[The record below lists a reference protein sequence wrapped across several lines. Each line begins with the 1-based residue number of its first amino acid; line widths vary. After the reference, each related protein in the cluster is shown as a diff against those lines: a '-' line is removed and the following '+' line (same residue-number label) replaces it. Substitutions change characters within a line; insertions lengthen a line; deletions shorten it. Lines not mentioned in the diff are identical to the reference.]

1 MQDELES
8 LQNQLLQ
15 NQSLQNTEETVSAK
29 QIKFALEEKW
39 KEEGNSEDGGNGMKE
54 GMTQDQ
60 DTLGAAG
67 ASTIVNSQE
76 FEQLLQERDEFLD
89 HLKRLQAEFDNYR
102 KRIQRERE
110 ELSTYMLQGFMAQLL
125 PAVDTFHRALETAGQ
140 TSDIASYRQGVEM
153 VYKQLM
159 NILKE
164 NGLEKIESVGQK
176 FDPNRH
182 EAVSQVESAEHEPG
196 TIVTEFSPG
205 YQLKERVIQAPKVQ
219 VATAPARQNKSGEE
233 ANEETK

>member
-1 MQDELES
+1 MPDELES
-8 LQNQLLQ
+8 LQNEIV
-15 NQSLQNTEETVSAK
+15 QNTEETVSAK

-39 KEEGNSEDGGNGMKE
+39 KEEGNSEDGGDGMKE

-60 DTLGAAG
+60 ATQDTTG
-67 ASTIVNSQE
+67 ASTMIGSQE
-76 FEQLLQERDEFLD
+76 LEQIMLERDEFLD

-110 ELSTYMLQGFMAQLL
+110 ELSAYMLQGFMAQLL
-125 PAVDTFHRALETAGQ
+125 PVADAFHRAMETAGQ
-140 TSDIASYRQGVEM
+140 TADIESYRQGVEM

-164 NGLEKIESVGQK
+164 SGLEKIETVGQK
-176 FDPNRH
+176 FDPNLH

-196 TIVTEFSPG
+196 AIVTEFSPG

-219 VATAPARQNKSGEE
+219 VAIAPAQQTMTSEEASEE
-233 ANEETK
+233 ANQEMK